1 MLSVDVPNR
10 AEPVVRTRT
19 IITLWLTLA
28 APGLAA
34 EQSPPAGPG
43 ADPALV
49 DQAEVRYVP
58 LDPSFVAN
66 FGGSDNGRLQF
77 LRAEVSVRVDSQE
90 ASAAVLYHLPALRH
104 ALVMLL
110 SRQEEASVSTSTGR
124 EALRS
129 EALAELRAILEA
141 EEGKPYIQDVL
152 FTDFIVQR

>member
-1 MLSVDVPNR
+1 M
-10 AEPVVRTRT
+10 RTRT
-19 IITLWLTLA
+19 IIALWLALA

-34 EQSPPAGPG
+34 EDRPAEPVED
-43 ADPALV
+43 AALV

-58 LDPSFVAN
+58 LDPSFVTN

-90 ASAAVLYHLPALRH
+90 ASSAVLYHLPALRH
-104 ALVMLL
+104 AIVMLL

-124 EALRS
+124 EALRG

-141 EEGKPYIQDVL
+141 EEGKPYIEDVL

>member
-1 MLSVDVPNR
+1 MLPSESQSERNDIVPIR
-10 AEPVVRTRT
+10 S
-19 IITLWLTLA
+19 IIVLWLALA

-34 EQSPPAGPG
+34 QQAPETGAPG
-43 ADPALV
+43 
-49 DQAEVRYVP
+49 DQAEIRYVP

-66 FGGSDNGRLQF
+66 YGGSDNGRLQF
-77 LRAEVSVRVDSQE
+77 VRAEVSVRVDSQQ

-110 SRQEEASVSTSTGR
+110 SRQEEAGVSTSTGR
-124 EALRS
+124 EAIRA

-141 EEGKPYIQDVL
+141 EEGKPYIEDVL